1 MTQSVTVG
9 FGMAGAG
16 EGKLAHVTL
25 TVISWGL
32 LAEDEVG

>member
-9 FGMAGAG
+9 FGMACAG